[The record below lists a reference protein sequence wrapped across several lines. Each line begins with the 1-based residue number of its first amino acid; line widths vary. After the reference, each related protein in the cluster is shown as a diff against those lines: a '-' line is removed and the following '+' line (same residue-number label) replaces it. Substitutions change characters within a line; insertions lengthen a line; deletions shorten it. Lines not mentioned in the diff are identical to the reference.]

1 MNFALELLRSNF
13 GHITCTAGGHER
25 KDLLEDVLQI
35 VVLRNP
41 YDTIT
46 SGAER
51 YLDTSNHK
59 GMPKEETI
67 NISNI
72 EAVGY
77 QIAGEEERYFEF
89 FKDIESFNN
98 IKILSFELLTENPK
112 KFINKVG
119 SFFNTTP
126 YQNQDLENN
135 IFKKLKESG
144 YGNRIPREK
153 DSSRKIMDQLTIDMY
168 PKETWR
174 CWTMYSNLKAK
185 LDLEGV

>member
-112 KFINKVG
+112 KFINKAHDRNYIKRCMREG
-119 SFFNTTP
+119 IRKNKAL
-126 YQNQDLENN
+126 LEELLILKGISVDIAMVYICRDRKEADEIELKIIDN
-135 IFKKLKESG
+135 IKKIKNALQK
-144 YGNRIPREK
+144 P
-153 DSSRKIMDQLTIDMY
+153 
-168 PKETWR
+168 P
-174 CWTMYSNLKAK
+174 A
-185 LDLEGV
+185 